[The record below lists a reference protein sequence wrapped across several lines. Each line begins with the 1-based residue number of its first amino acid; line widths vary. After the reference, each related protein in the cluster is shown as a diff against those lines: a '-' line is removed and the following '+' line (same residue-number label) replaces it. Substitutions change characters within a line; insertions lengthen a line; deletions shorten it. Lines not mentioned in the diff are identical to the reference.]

1 MSELAPVLECVAF
14 NASGPDIAVW
24 GYRNRSGDP
33 AVVTIGR
40 PRTTSRRG
48 TQIGKPERFE
58 PGRYVGVF
66 QTEFEAT
73 STTLTWTLTG
83 QKAEAS
89 ADSQPC
95 TATVELRKVVIPA
108 DDPGVF
114 RLRLNNTV
122 VATGGNGTT
131 TGPITVGVG
140 EATVSETAGSNTSL
154 ADYVSSVECARN
166 GDVAVSVPGTK
177 VDAEVANG
185 DVVVCT
191 FTNRRNGTTRAA
203 RAAEPSGTAE
213 SPGTAQATCPAHRP
227 GRCSTW
233 SSRSPRSRP
242 SYVSVV
248 ASRGR

>member
-1 MSELAPVLECVAF
+1 MSDPSTRVQVRRGSAIVCTITNTRKREPGESELAPILECVAF

-33 AVVTIGR
+33 AVVTVGR
-40 PRTTSRRG
+40 PQNHFTPGNANRG
-48 TQIGKPERFE
+48 QPESFE

-89 ADSQPC
+89 ADSRPC

-166 GDVAVSVPGTK
+166 GDTAVSVPGTK
-177 VDAEVANG
+177 VDVEVANG
-185 DVVVCT
+185 
-191 FTNRRNGTTRAA
+191 RRRGVHVHEPEKRDA
-203 RAAEPSGTAE
+203 RAA
-213 SPGTAQATCPAHRP
+213 
-227 GRCSTW
+227 
-233 SSRSPRSRP
+233 
-242 SYVSVV
+242 
-248 ASRGR
+248 